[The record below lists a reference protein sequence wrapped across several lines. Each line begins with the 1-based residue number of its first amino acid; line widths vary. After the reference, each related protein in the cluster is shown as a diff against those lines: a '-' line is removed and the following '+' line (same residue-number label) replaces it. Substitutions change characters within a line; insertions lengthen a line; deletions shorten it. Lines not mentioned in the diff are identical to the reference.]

1 MEKTLMTLIF
11 AALVASI
18 FSACTTKRYGR
29 LQSITE
35 KEASYLTCEAVKVEI
50 DKAEHFVNK
59 VSLTDSEFTKEDVLS
74 FFGDLGIGNKLEYN
88 EAIES
93 ANHRLKELNTIVK
106 NKKCS

>member
-29 LQSITE
+29 LQSMTE
-35 KEASYLTCEAVKVEI
+35 KEATYLSCDAVKVEI
-50 DKAEHFVNK
+50 DKAEHFVNN
-59 VSLTDSEFTKEDVLS
+59 VSLKDSEFTKEDVLG
-74 FFGDLGIGNKLEYN
+74 FLGDLGIGNKLEYN

-93 ANHRLKELNTIVK
+93 ANLRLEELNTIHT